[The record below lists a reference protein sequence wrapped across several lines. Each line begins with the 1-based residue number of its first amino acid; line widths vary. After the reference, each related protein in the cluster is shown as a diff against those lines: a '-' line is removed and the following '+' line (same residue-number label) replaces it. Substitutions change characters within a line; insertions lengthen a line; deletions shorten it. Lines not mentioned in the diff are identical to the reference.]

1 MQPNHTLQPP
11 VSGGGSGATT
21 AISFASGGG
30 GGECVLAQGLSSG
43 HVVIWKLPSSLA
55 AGGQGEGGDLEV
67 LNSILGGEVAGE
79 SAAVAADAE
88 DDFVDVTPSLP
99 TPLPRQT
106 EAAEPVVKQQQ
117 QQQQQ
122 QQQFKEQ
129 PASTA
134 AAQFSSAADSDGGDS
149 LDGDTP
155 W

>member
-1 MQPNHTLQPP
+1 M
-11 VSGGGSGATT
+11 
-21 AISFASGGG
+21 
-30 GGECVLAQGLSSG
+30 SSG
-43 HVVIWKLPSSLA
+43 HVVIWQLPSSLA
-55 AGGQGEGGDLEV
+55 AGGLGEVGDLEV
-67 LNSILGGEVAGE
+67 LNSILGGEAAGE

-88 DDFVDVTPSLP
+88 DDFVDFTPSLP

-122 QQQFKEQ
+122 FKEQ
-129 PASTA
+129 PASIA
-134 AAQFSSAADSDGGDS
+134 AAQSSSAADSDGGDS

>member
-1 MQPNHTLQPP
+1 VQPSHTLRPP

-21 AISFASGGG
+21 AISFASVGG
-30 GGECVLAQGLSSG
+30 GGECVLAQGMSSG
-43 HVVIWKLPSSLA
+43 HVVIWQLPSSLA
-55 AGGQGEGGDLEV
+55 AGGLGEVGDLEV
-67 LNSILGGEVAGE
+67 LNSILGGEAAGE

-88 DDFVDVTPSLP
+88 DDFVDFTPSLP

-117 QQQQQ
+117 QQQQ
-122 QQQFKEQ
+122 FKEQ
-129 PASTA
+129 PASIA
-134 AAQFSSAADSDGGDS
+134 AAQSSSAADSDGGDS